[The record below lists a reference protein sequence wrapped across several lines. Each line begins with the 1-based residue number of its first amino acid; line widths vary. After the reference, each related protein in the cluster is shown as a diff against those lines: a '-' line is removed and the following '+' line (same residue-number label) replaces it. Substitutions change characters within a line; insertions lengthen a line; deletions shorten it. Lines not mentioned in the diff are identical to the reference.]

1 MAGVK
6 LYDVLKGDI
15 RKMVRG
21 VGQHEKG
28 NIYPLLISQVEK
40 YLIELVLEET
50 DNNYFHAA
58 RFLGISRSTLYRK
71 IHSLLIEGRHAS
83 RAKQELNQD

>member
-1 MAGVK
+1 MASL
-6 LYDVLKGDI
+6 LYEVLERDI

-21 VGQHEKG
+21 LSEHERG

-50 DNNYFHAA
+50 KNNYFHAA
-58 RFLGISRSTLYRK
+58 RSLGISRNTLYRK
-71 IHSLLIEGRHAS
+71 IETLCIE
-83 RAKQELNQD
+83 KK

>member
-1 MAGVK
+1 MATAK
-6 LYDVLKGDI
+6 LYEVLKGDI

-21 VGQHEKG
+21 VGQAEKG

-50 DNNYFHAA
+50 ENNYFHAA
-58 RFLGISRSTLYRK
+58 RYLGISRSTLYRK
-71 IHSLLIEGRHAS
+71 IHSLLIEGRHANPEKKHEN
-83 RAKQELNQD
+83 A